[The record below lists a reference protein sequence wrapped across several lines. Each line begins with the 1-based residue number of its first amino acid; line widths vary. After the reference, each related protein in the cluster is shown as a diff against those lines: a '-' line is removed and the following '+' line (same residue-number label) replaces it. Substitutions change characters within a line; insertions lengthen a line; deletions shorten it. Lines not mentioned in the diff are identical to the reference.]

1 MPDQAKTRDPKTPS
15 PKKPDPAEQANKTVP
30 DPTDDRP
37 QREDEYLSKFLQD
50 TSPESTKGKGGEI
63 DKE

>member
-1 MPDQAKTRDPKTPS
+1 MPDQANTPDRT
-15 PKKPDPAEQANKTVP
+15 KPEPGDKADKTVP

-50 TSPESTKGKGGEI
+50 PSPESNKGKGGET

>member
-1 MPDQAKTRDPKTPS
+1 MPEQPAVPDR
-15 PKKPDPAEQANKTVP
+15 KKPEPDDTKNKKTVP

-50 TSPESTKGKGGEI
+50 PSPEGSKPGAGEKDKGK
-63 DKE
+63 